1 MNLLLK
7 TLTRLFH
14 DQISVTS
21 LQMLTYELVIN
32 GLDHAWQKEFGCH
45 CARCQD
51 IGRTANT
58 SVSIFGWLQ
67 QRLEQHILVDAGG
80 GVCQSLL
87 ENPDLTQQPRLDA
100 VLLTHWHPDHVA
112 DLNRIVVGF
121 GRSSWRERQVATRP
135 YLWMREGSRM
145 WLERQQPNVLKQVS
159 LISSLEYFPPGYLL
173 EPIETLGQDL
183 LITPVTIA
191 HSSADL
197 FPPYGEE
204 RLATCAGFILQT
216 PNFRTVLLW
225 DLDATN
231 LWLEKPSPA
240 QQTAFDAIAGCD
252 LLLID
257 CNTWAYHQNANG
269 EPTSH
274 VSFSLVQRFAKVLQP
289 KRTVLMHI
297 SGHEDAIGDGFGW
310 TNEIWQLE
318 ASKAWQLAGLSGEV
332 IVPQIGQR
340 FALQSSNAALR
351 VAH

>member
-1 MNLLLK
+1 
-7 TLTRLFH
+7 
-14 DQISVTS
+14 
-21 LQMLTYELVIN
+21 MLNYELVIN

-51 IGRTANT
+51 TGRTSNT
-58 SVSIFGWLQ
+58 SVSILGLNQ
-67 QRLEQHILVDAGG
+67 QQLEQHILVDAGG

-87 ENPDLTQQPRLDA
+87 ENPDLQQQPRLDA

-121 GRSSWRERQVATRP
+121 GRSSWRERHMTTRP
-135 YLWMREGSRM
+135 HLWMREGSRM

-159 LISSLEYFPPGYLL
+159 LISSLEYHGVGQLL
-173 EPIETLGQDL
+173 EPLEIFGQDL
-183 LITPVTIA
+183 QVTPVTIA

-197 FPPYGEE
+197 FPPFGEE

-216 PNFRTVLLW
+216 QNFRTVLLW

-231 LWLEKPSPA
+231 LWLEKPSSA
-240 QQTAFDAIAGCD
+240 QQAAFDAIAGCD

-257 CNTWAYHQNANG
+257 CNTWSYHQNANG

-274 VSFSLVQRFAKVLQP
+274 VSFSLVQRFAKALQP
-289 KRTVLMHI
+289 KRTVLLHI

-310 TNEIWQLE
+310 TNQIWQLE
-318 ASKAWQLAGLSGEV
+318 ATKAWQAAGLSGEV
-332 IVPQIGQR
+332 IVPHIGQR
-340 FALQSSNAALR
+340 FALQPAEVELE
-351 VAH
+351 VVG